1 MSEAIEGVTAVDGTQ
16 DRSSSQNDPYDWFYN
31 PAYSQGINK
40 GTSSFM
46 DQVNQ
51 TSQDEQN
58 NDSSQITFSH
68 PSLYFNGVQSN
79 HRYAVPNH
87 DGAG

>member
-58 NDSSQITFSH
+58 NENQIAEIWGDPTQGSVKSF
-68 PSLYFNGVQSN
+68 
-79 HRYAVPNH
+79 
-87 DGAG
+87 